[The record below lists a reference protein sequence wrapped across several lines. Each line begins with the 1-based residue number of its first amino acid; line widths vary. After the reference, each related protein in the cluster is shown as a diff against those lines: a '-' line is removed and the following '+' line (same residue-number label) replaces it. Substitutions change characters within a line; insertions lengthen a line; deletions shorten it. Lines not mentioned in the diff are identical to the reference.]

1 MYDKPAFPE
10 NKRAKPNIMA
20 KVMTNPPAVEYL
32 CCWVVK
38 YYLTTQPFDYSTTPR
53 EVFMRKEIFP
63 VLILMVVLFHGSAGL
78 LYSAESQGQALA
90 GLGFCLGPEDILE
103 ISVWKDEA
111 LIKQVVVR
119 PDGKISFPLI
129 GDVVAQG
136 RTVEEL
142 RQAVEDK
149 IKAFV
154 PDAPVTVMVVQV
166 GSPKVYVVGKVARP
180 GVYIMGQTLR
190 VMQVLAMAG
199 GMTPFADKD
208 DILIIRKEDGKQKIF
223 KFDYS
228 KVADGKDLEQNICL
242 KPGDTVV
249 VP

>member
-1 MYDKPAFPE
+1 MF
-10 NKRAKPNIMA
+10 
-20 KVMTNPPAVEYL
+20 T
-32 CCWVVK
+32 VVVTGAPD
-38 YYLTTQPFDYSTTPR
+38 LYSTEP
-53 EVFMRKEIFP
+53 
-63 VLILMVVLFHGSAGL
+63 
-78 LYSAESQGQALA
+78 
-90 GLGFCLGPEDILE
+90 GFQVCERGKFVLGPGDVLE

-111 LIKQVVVR
+111 LTRQVVVR
-119 PDGKISFPLI
+119 PDGKVSFPLV
-129 GDVVAQG
+129 GDIQAKG

-149 IKAFV
+149 TKAFV
-154 PDAPVTVMVVQV
+154 PDAPVTVVVMEV

-180 GVYIMGQTLR
+180 GLYVMAETLR

-199 GMTPFADKD
+199 GMTSFADKD
-208 DILIIRKEDGKQKIF
+208 DILIIREKYGMQRTF
-223 KFDYS
+223 KFNYS